1 MDSLRRIDEMKF
13 DSENL
18 SVENRKLVDENQGLS
33 SANSRLKVLLE
44 EKEHDLSMAQ
54 TNLASVT
61 EMLEEKSQNSES
73 VQQER
78 LQNLAAIKDLQVS
91 IGAMKKE
98 RDEAKLRLSDKDR
111 ELTELRREGNNTILI
126 LKKLKNLKK

>member
-1 MDSLRRIDEMKF
+1 M
-13 DSENL
+13 
-18 SVENRKLVDENQGLS
+18 DENQGLS

-111 ELTELRREGNNTILI
+111 ELTELRREVNNTKLI
-126 LKKLKNLKK
+126 SIT

>member
-1 MDSLRRIDEMKF
+1 M
-13 DSENL
+13 
-18 SVENRKLVDENQGLS
+18 
-33 SANSRLKVLLE
+33 LLE

-78 LQNLAAIKDLQVS
+78 LQNLA
-91 IGAMKKE
+91 GP
-98 RDEAKLRLSDKDR
+98 
-111 ELTELRREGNNTILI
+111 
-126 LKKLKNLKK
+126 

>member
-13 DSENL
+13 ESENL
-18 SVENRKLVDENQGLS
+18 AVDNKKLVDENQGLS
-33 SANSRLKVLLE
+33 SANSRLKVLLD

-54 TNLASVT
+54 ANLASVT

-78 LQNLAAIKDLQVS
+78 LQNLAGSSMAISLLEDW
-91 IGAMKKE
+91 A
-98 RDEAKLRLSDKDR
+98 RA
-111 ELTELRREGNNTILI
+111 
-126 LKKLKNLKK
+126 

>member
-13 DSENL
+13 ESENL
-18 SVENRKLVDENQGLS
+18 AVDNKKLVDENQGLL

-54 TNLASVT
+54 AILASVT

-111 ELTELRREGNNTILI
+111 ELTELRREVNNTKLI
-126 LKKLKNLKK
+126 SIT

>member
-13 DSENL
+13 ESENL

-78 LQNLAAIKDLQVS
+78 LYNLA
-91 IGAMKKE
+91 G
-98 RDEAKLRLSDKDR
+98 
-111 ELTELRREGNNTILI
+111 ELR
-126 LKKLKNLKK
+126 KLSPLN